1 MMSRELSIEDDGGLL
16 TLSGSLTIEH
26 GRQLLEALR
35 STNARGSQIRVSLAE
50 VEDLDAAGLQI
61 LYAARAEA
69 LRDSKEFTWTAL
81 SAACGE
87 VAEIAGM
94 SQILGFPEPAGAA
107 QPR

>member
-1 MMSRELSIEDDGGLL
+1 MVSRELSIEEDGDLL

-26 GRQLLEALR
+26 GCKLLEALR
-35 STNARGSQIRVSLAE
+35 TIIARGSRIRVSLAE

-87 VAEIAGM
+87 MAEIAGM
-94 SQILGFPEPAGAA
+94 SRLLGFPEPAGSAR
-107 QPR
+107 PR